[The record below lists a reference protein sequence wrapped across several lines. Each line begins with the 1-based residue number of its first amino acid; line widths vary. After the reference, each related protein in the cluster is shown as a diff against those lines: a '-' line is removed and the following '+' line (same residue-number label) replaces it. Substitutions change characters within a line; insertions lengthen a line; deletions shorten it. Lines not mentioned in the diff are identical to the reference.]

1 MIIGIFLRHYKI
13 YKGANYI
20 PFGINQIENLNL
32 FIGQNGAGKSS
43 ILEALDTYFNQREFI
58 FHTTEK
64 KTEAFV
70 APLFYI
76 PKEDL
81 LKKFSRNSQKA
92 IPIISEF
99 LFGINFNPS
108 SNYKPYKSFFEQQ
121 KNLALFK
128 DDNYMFLL
136 ANWGQSERN
145 DEVFITFNVAIK
157 KKLQELEDFNDEK
170 KYSRL
175 INSLKADISKY
186 FAYQYIPVETSIQ
199 DFLRLESKGMQDLMS
214 EDVKKRIEKTLN
226 EKLPVKAGRV
236 RSQSILDIVNTDLEN
251 FVTEVEN
258 TIQEIDNE
266 YDFQKKFKE
275 KTKITANHLTDV
287 MIETFFSKRKLKKG
301 EKPIKYLSAGERKKA
316 LIDIAYAFLTQN
328 AERDRK
334 FILAID
340 EPESSLHIS
349 MCYEQFDRLER
360 LANDFSTQLLI
371 TSHWYGALPII
382 DKGNLYHIS
391 PSDSNSSPS
400 VSEFS
405 FRNYFEENGS
415 HPNDVQFKSF
425 FDLASAIISS
435 LRNKENNW
443 MIVESEEDKN
453 YINKHIDSSISIK
466 YLPVGGCGIVKLLY
480 NYLHTPISHKS
491 EKKELLGRV
500 FCLIDTDI
508 QGVGTQDIP
517 AEIKGNL
524 LKLRRLQIEESQEI
538 ELHKLETDIKFPT
551 EIEESMNSKAFYL
564 ALKETIENSNN
575 EEIKTTFASFG
586 FDEEAKN
593 SYIKGDN
600 SIIFPIK
607 IDEGKNPNRLK
618 DKIVEFIDGNKKLIC
633 DNYCKQTIDSKP
645 EWIKK
650 IEKFY
655 TEK

>member
-58 FHTTEK
+58 FHTSEK

-81 LKKFSRNSQKA
+81 QKKFSKNSQKA

-108 SNYKPYKSFFEQQ
+108 SNYKPYESFFEQQ
-121 KNLALFK
+121 KNLTQFK

-145 DEVFITFNVAIK
+145 DEVFITFNGAIK
-157 KKLQELEDFNDEK
+157 KKLQELEDFDDDK
-170 KYSRL
+170 KYSKL

-199 DFLRLESKGMQDLMS
+199 DFLRLESKGMQDLLS

-226 EKLPVKAGRV
+226 EKLPIKAGRV

-251 FVTEVEN
+251 FVAEVEN

-360 LANDFSTQLLI
+360 LANDFNTQLLV

-391 PSDSNSSPS
+391 PSDSTTSPS
-400 VSEFS
+400 ISEFS

-538 ELHKLETDIKFPT
+538 KLHKLETDIKYPT
-551 EIEESMNSKAFYL
+551 EIEESMNPKAFYL
-564 ALKETIENSNN
+564 ALKETIESSNN

-586 FDEEAKN
+586 FDEDAKN

-607 IDEGKNPNRLK
+607 IEEGKNPNRLK
-618 DKIVEFIDGNKKLIC
+618 DKIVEFIDDNKKLIC
-633 DNYCKQTIDSKP
+633 DNYCKQNINGKP
-645 EWIKK
+645 EWISK

>member
-1 MIIGIFLRHYKI
+1 MIIGIFLRHYKV

-20 PFGINQIENLNL
+20 PFGTKQIENLNL

-43 ILEALDTYFNQREFI
+43 ILEALDTYFNQKEFI

-70 APLFYI
+70 APLFQI

-81 LKKFSRNSQKA
+81 LSRFSKLSQKA
-92 IPIISEF
+92 IPIISDF
-99 LFGINFNPS
+99 LFSISYNPS
-108 SNYKPYKSFFEQQ
+108 SNYKQYESFFQQ
-121 KNLALFK
+121 QESLKHSK
-128 DDNYMFLL
+128 EDNYLFLL
-136 ANWGQSERN
+136 AHWGQSERN

-157 KKLQELEDFNDEK
+157 KKLQELEEFNDNK
-170 KYSRL
+170 KYTKL
-175 INSLKADISKY
+175 INSLKSDISKY

-199 DFLRLESKGMQDLMS
+199 DFLRLESQGMQDLMS

-226 EKLPVKAGRV
+226 EKLPIKAGRT

-251 FVTEVEN
+251 FVSEVES
-258 TIQEIDNE
+258 TIQEIDND
-266 YDFQKKFKE
+266 YDFQKKYKE

-301 EKPIKYLSAGERKKA
+301 EKPIKNLSAGERKKA

-328 AERDRK
+328 NPRK
-334 FILAID
+334 KQFILAID

-349 MCYEQFDRLER
+349 MCYEQFERLES
-360 LANDFSTQLLI
+360 LANGFDTQLLL

-382 DKGNLYHIS
+382 EKGNLFHIS
-391 PSDSNSSPS
+391 PSKSSAAPS
-400 VSEFS
+400 ISEFS
-405 FRNYFEENGS
+405 FKNYFEENGS
-415 HPNDVQFKSF
+415 HPDDVQFKSF

-453 YINKHIDSSISIK
+453 YIKKHINPEINIK
-466 YLPVGGCGIVKLLY
+466 YLPVGGCGVVKLLY
-480 NYLHTPISHKS
+480 NYLHTPISNKA

-517 AEIKGNL
+517 REINGNL
-524 LKLRRLQIEESQEI
+524 LKIRRLQLEENQEI
-538 ELHKLETDIKFPT
+538 TLHKLETDIKYPT
-551 EIEESMNSKAFYL
+551 EIEECLIPDAFYN
-564 ALKETIENSNN
+564 ALKITIEESNN
-575 EEIKTTFASFG
+575 EDVKETFSYFG
-586 FDEEAKN
+586 FDDEAKN
-593 SYIKGDN
+593 SYVKGDQ
-600 SIIFPIK
+600 SIIYPVK
-607 IDEGKNPNRLK
+607 VEDGKNPNRAK
-618 DKIVEFIDGNKKLIC
+618 EQIIEFIESNKKLIC
-633 DNYCKQTIDSKP
+633 TNYCKLDINTKP
-645 EWIKK
+645 KWIEK

-655 TEK
+655 TQ

>member
-1 MIIGIFLRHYKI
+1 
-13 YKGANYI
+13 
-20 PFGINQIENLNL
+20 
-32 FIGQNGAGKSS
+32 
-43 ILEALDTYFNQREFI
+43 
-58 FHTTEK
+58 
-64 KTEAFV
+64 
-70 APLFYI
+70 
-76 PKEDL
+76 
-81 LKKFSRNSQKA
+81 
-92 IPIISEF
+92 
-99 LFGINFNPS
+99 
-108 SNYKPYKSFFEQQ
+108 
-121 KNLALFK
+121 
-128 DDNYMFLL
+128 
-136 ANWGQSERN
+136 
-145 DEVFITFNVAIK
+145 
-157 KKLQELEDFNDEK
+157 
-170 KYSRL
+170 
-175 INSLKADISKY
+175 
-186 FAYQYIPVETSIQ
+186 
-199 DFLRLESKGMQDLMS
+199 
-214 EDVKKRIEKTLN
+214 
-226 EKLPVKAGRV
+226 V

-251 FVTEVEN
+251 FVAEVEN

-360 LANDFSTQLLI
+360 LANDFNTQLLV

-391 PSDSNSSPS
+391 PSDSTTSPS
-400 VSEFS
+400 ISEFS

-538 ELHKLETDIKFPT
+538 KLHKLETDIKYPT
-551 EIEESMNSKAFYL
+551 EIEESMNPKAFYL
-564 ALKETIENSNN
+564 ALKETIESSNN

-586 FDEEAKN
+586 FDEDAKN

-607 IDEGKNPNRLK
+607 IEEGKNPNRLK
-618 DKIVEFIDGNKKLIC
+618 DKIVEFIDDNKKLIC
-633 DNYCKQTIDSKP
+633 DNYCKQNINGKP
-645 EWIKK
+645 EWISK

>member
-1 MIIGIFLRHYKI
+1 MIVGVFLRHFKI

-20 PFGINQIENLNL
+20 PFGTKHIENLNL

-43 ILEALDTYFNQREFI
+43 ILEALDTYFNQTEFI

-81 LKKFSRNSQKA
+81 ETKFSKNSQKA
-92 IPIISEF
+92 ISVISEF
-99 LFGINFNPS
+99 LFGINYS
-108 SNYKPYKSFFEQQ
+108 QSTNYKPYESFFLQQ
-121 KNLALFK
+121 ENLKEFK
-128 DDNYMFLL
+128 DSNFLFLL
-136 ANWGQSERN
+136 ANWGQTERN
-145 DEVFITFNVAIK
+145 DEVFITFNVSIK
-157 KKLQELEDFNDEK
+157 KKLQEFEEFNDEK
-170 KYSRL
+170 KYAKL
-175 INSLKADISKY
+175 INVLKSDISKY

-226 EKLPVKAGRV
+226 LKLPIKAGRV
-236 RSQSILDIVNTDLEN
+236 RSQSILDIVNTDLEK
-251 FVTEVEN
+251 FVEEVEN
-258 TIQEIDNE
+258 TIQGIDNE
-266 YDFQKKFKE
+266 YDFQTNYKE
-275 KTKITANHLTDV
+275 KRKITANHLTDV
-287 MIETFFSKRKLKKG
+287 IIETFFSKRKLKKG

-328 AERDRK
+328 TDRDKK

-349 MCYEQFDRLER
+349 MCYEQFDRLEK
-360 LANDFSTQLLI
+360 LANDFDTQLLV

-391 PSDSNSSPS
+391 PTVTNIAPIIN
-400 VSEFS
+400 EFS

-443 MIVESEEDKN
+443 LIVESEEDKN
-453 YINKHIDSSISIK
+453 YIKKHIDSTIKIK
-466 YLPVGGCGIVKLLY
+466 YLPVGGCSIVKLLY
-480 NYLHTPISHKS
+480 NYLYTPISHKS

-508 QGVGTQDIP
+508 QGVGTQDI
-517 AEIKGNL
+517 AQEIKGNL
-524 LKLRRLQIEESQEI
+524 LKLRRLQVEENQEI
-538 ELHKLETDIKFPT
+538 KLHKLETDIKFPT
-551 EIEESMNSKAFYL
+551 EIEESMNPKAFYIS
-564 ALKETIENSNN
+564 LKETIESNGDEDIN
-575 EEIKTTFASFG
+575 EIFKNFS
-586 FDEEAKN
+586 FDEDAKN

-600 SIIFPIK
+600 SIIFPNK
-607 IDEGKNPNRLK
+607 IDYGKNPNRLK
-618 DKIVEFIDGNKKLIC
+618 DQIVNFIEGNKKLIC
-633 DNYCKQTIDSKP
+633 DNYCKLTIEDKP
-645 EWIKK
+645 EWITK
-650 IEKFY
+650 IEEFY
-655 TEK
+655 MEK

>member
-1 MIIGIFLRHYKI
+1 MIIGIFLRHYKV

-20 PFGINQIENLNL
+20 PFGTKQIENLNL

-76 PKEDL
+76 PKEEL
-81 LKKFSRNSQKA
+81 LRKFSKNSQKA

-99 LFGINFNPS
+99 LFNINYSPS
-108 SNYKPYKSFFEQQ
+108 SNYKQYESFFKQQ
-121 KNLALFK
+121 KNLESDK
-128 DDNYMFLL
+128 ENNYLFLL
-136 ANWGQSERN
+136 ANWGQTERN
-145 DEVFITFNVAIK
+145 NEVFITFNVAIK

-170 KYSRL
+170 KYNRL
-175 INSLKADISKY
+175 INSLKSDISKY

-214 EDVKKRIEKTLN
+214 ENVKKRIEKTLN
-226 EKLPVKAGRV
+226 EKLPIKAGRT

-251 FVTEVEN
+251 FVSEVET
-258 TIQEIDNE
+258 TIQEIDND

-301 EKPIKYLSAGERKKA
+301 EKPIKNLSAGERKKA

-328 AERDRK
+328 TIRDKK

-349 MCYEQFDRLER
+349 MCYEQFDRLEK
-360 LANDFSTQLLI
+360 LANNFDTQLLL

-391 PSDSNSSPS
+391 PSDSSIAPNI
-400 VSEFS
+400 SEFS
-405 FRNYFEENGS
+405 FRNYFEDNGS

-453 YINKHIDSSISIK
+453 YINKHIDPNINIK
-466 YLPVGGCGIVKLLY
+466 YLPVGGCGVVKLLY
-480 NYLHTPISHKS
+480 NYLYTPISHKA

-517 AEIKGNL
+517 TELNGNL
-524 LKLRRLQIEESQEI
+524 LKIRRLQVEESQEI
-538 ELHKLETDIKFPT
+538 TLHKLETDIKYPT
-551 EIEESMNSKAFYL
+551 EIEESMIPKAFYQ
-564 ALKETIENSNN
+564 ALKKTIKESEN
-575 EEIKTTFASFG
+575 EEIKMEFSNFG

-600 SIIFPIK
+600 SIIYPTK
-607 IDEGKNPNRLK
+607 IEEGKNPNRIK
-618 DKIVEFIDGNKKLIC
+618 DKIVDFIDSNKKLIC
-633 DNYCKQTIDSKP
+633 KNYCELNIEGKP
-645 EWIKK
+645 KWIEK

-655 TEK
+655 TR